1 MAIVCPRRS
10 LRAIAR
16 RMVLALLGL
25 VGFGA
30 PAVAQYHFDAW
41 TADDGLPQNIIR
53 GLHQTSDGYLWIA
66 TLDGLARFDGVRF
79 TVFNRSN
86 SPGIESNRFTAL
98 HAVGQGEMWL
108 GTEVGTVTRHTG
120 GRFVSY
126 TTAHGLERSR
136 VQGFT
141 SDASGHLWVLSGATI
156 KRWEPERERFVDVDG
171 PETAFGYRRLS
182 WGERGGFWGLD
193 RSGLRRF
200 VGGQWESHP
209 LPAPFLTETVFAA
222 EEQDGSIWV
231 SIPTGPRQDV
241 ERVGRITRDGRFE
254 ALGNVSHSDSSSTRR
269 RPIVWRDRAGTS
281 WTFDL
286 APTEE
291 LVLSLT
297 LVSPARRETVKF
309 VLQYEDREGN
319 LWLGTEGDGLYRVR
333 RQVVTVRSLSQGLVG
348 RNVYPVFEDR
358 DGAVWVGTWQP
369 GGLSRFEN
377 GTITS
382 YTSRHG
388 LTTGGVTALQQDQQG
403 RLWVATH
410 HGLQVFDNGRF
421 TAVAPDLVRDGTTVN
436 VIHHD
441 PQNATWL
448 GTDRGLLRLV
458 DGRVTRLTTRDGLA
472 TDDVRVIIDDQI
484 TGGLWIG
491 GYGGVTR
498 WRDGRFH
505 AWMSGDGPPG
515 PMVRALYQDGDGVLW
530 IGTYD
535 SGLVRLDDGRLT
547 HYTTRVGLF
556 NDGVFQILDDGRGWL
571 WMSSNRGIY
580 RVSRQELDDFAE
592 GRRQEITSI
601 AYGKSDGM
609 LNVECNGGLWPAGIK
624 ARDGSLWFPTQD
636 GVAVIDPAAV
646 AANPNPPPVVIE
658 SFLIDRQ
665 PVDPLPFEGELR
677 IGPRVGALEIRYT
690 GLSFLNAEHLR
701 FKYRLEGLDEEWIE
715 AGTRRTAY
723 YSHVPPGRY
732 TFSVIAANSDG
743 VWNTRGASLAVVV
756 LPPFYRS
763 WWFTTLALGAVV
775 AVVGLT
781 FRAREARLKQAHAA
795 QQAFSRQLIA
805 SQEAERKRIAAELH
819 DSLGQR
825 LVIIRN
831 LALLLD
837 RGPAGANRPS
847 TGEIAAEA
855 AQAIGEVREIAQN
868 LRPCH
873 LDRLGLTRALEALV
887 RRAAGAST
895 TRITAA
901 IDDLEGLFPNDGE
914 ICIYRVVQE
923 SVNNILK
930 HSAATHAWVTARRSA
945 TAVLITVSDNGC
957 GFAAG
962 AGAAWRDGFGLAG
975 MSERVMLLGG
985 RIEIASAPGSG
996 TTIRVAFHVAPPAR
1010 PPAPERWA
1018 VAAGSGVRCHVQ

>member
-1 MAIVCPRRS
+1 M
-10 LRAIAR
+10 
-16 RMVLALLGL
+16 ALLVLLG
-25 VGFGA
+25 GDA
-30 PAVAQYHFDAW
+30 PALAQYHFDTW

-98 HAVGQGEMWL
+98 HADAQGDMWL
-108 GTEVGTVTRHTG
+108 GTEVATVTRYTG

-141 SDASGHLWVLSGATI
+141 SNASGHLWVLSGATI
-156 KRWEPERERFVDVDG
+156 KRWEPAHERFVDVDS

-193 RSGLRRF
+193 RVGLRRF

-209 LPAPFLTETVFAA
+209 LPAPFLTETAYAA

-231 SIPTGPRQDV
+231 SIPAGPRHDV
-241 ERVGRITRDGRFE
+241 AQIGRIARDGRFE
-254 ALGNVSHSDSSSTRR
+254 TLGGGSHSASSAPR
-269 RPIVWRDRAGTS
+269 RPIVWRDRAGTP
-281 WTFDL
+281 WAFDL
-286 APTEE
+286 APTAE

-297 LVSPARRETVKF
+297 LVSPARRETVAF
-309 VLQYEDREGN
+309 VLPYEDREGN
-319 LWLGTEGDGLYRVR
+319 LWLGTEGDGVYRVR
-333 RQVVTVRSLSQGLVG
+333 RQVATVHSLSQGLVG
-348 RNVYPVFEDR
+348 RNVYPILEDR

-377 GTITS
+377 GTVTS

-388 LTTGGVTALQQDQQG
+388 LTTGGVTALQQDRQG

-421 TAVAPDLVRDGTTVN
+421 TAVHPDLVRDGTTVN

-441 PQNATWL
+441 RQNATWL

-458 DGRVTRLTTRDGLA
+458 DGRATLLTTRDGLA
-472 TDDVRVIIDDQI
+472 TDDVRVIIDDRM

-498 WRDGRFH
+498 WHDGRFT
-505 AWMSGDGPPG
+505 AWMPAGGPSG

-535 SGLVRLDDGRLT
+535 SGLVRLDRGRLT

-580 RVSRQELDDFAE
+580 RVSRRELEEFAE
-592 GRRQEITSI
+592 GGRQEITSI

-609 LNVECNGGLWPAGIK
+609 LNAECNGGLWPAGIR

-646 AANPNPPPVVIE
+646 TANPNPPPVVIE
-658 SFLIDRQ
+658 SLLIDRK

-677 IGPRVGALEIRYT
+677 IGPRVGAFEIQYT
-690 GLSFLNAEHLR
+690 GLSFLNAQHVR
-701 FKYRLEGLDEEWIE
+701 FKYRMDGLDEEWIE

-743 VWNTRGASLAVVV
+743 VWNTTGASLAVIVR
-756 LPPFYRS
+756 PPFYRT
-763 WWFTTLALGAVV
+763 WWFLTLALGAVV
-775 AVVGLT
+775 AIVGVT
-781 FRAREARLKQAHAA
+781 WKGRESRLKQAHAA

-819 DSLGQR
+819 DGLGQR
-825 LVIIRN
+825 LVVIRN
-831 LALLLD
+831 LALLVET
-837 RGPAGANRPS
+837 GAATSIHPGL
-847 TGEIAAEA
+847 GEIAEEA
-855 AQAIGEVREIAQN
+855 SQAIGEVREIARN
-868 LRPCH
+868 LRPYH
-873 LDRLGLTRALEALV
+873 LDRLGLTRALQALV
-887 RRAAGAST
+887 RKAAAAST
-895 TRITAA
+895 TRFTSD
-901 IDDLEGLFPNDGE
+901 IDDLEGLFPNDSE
-914 ICIYRVVQE
+914 ISIYRVVQE

-930 HSAATHAWVTARRSA
+930 HAGASEARVTAGRSA
-945 TAVLITVSDNGC
+945 TQVVITVTDNGR

-962 AGAAWRDGFGLAG
+962 ASAARRDGFGLAG
-975 MSERVMLLGG
+975 MTERVTLLGG
-985 RIEIASAPGSG
+985 RIEIGSAPGRG
-996 TTIRVAFHVAPPAR
+996 TTIGVTFDVTPPAV
-1010 PPAPERWA
+1010 PTGHLCLA
-1018 VAAGSGVRCHVQ
+1018 VTAESGVN